1 MKNEVTIKLTHEMKL
16 LLADYMKEH
25 DIADETQAV
34 TMALHDS
41 FVPYDKLFHRTFT
54 RGNDEFVELDA
65 TDDGIMRAVPM
76 AQYQEVL
83 CFDPISYNNK

>member
-83 CFDPISYNNK
+83 SFDPIGYNNK

>member
-1 MKNEVTIKLTHEMKL
+1 MKLTHEMKL

-83 CFDPISYNNK
+83 SFDPIGYNNK

>member
-1 MKNEVTIKLTHEMKL
+1 MKNEVTIKLTNEMKM
-16 LLADYMKEH
+16 LLAAYMKEH

-76 AQYQEVL
+76 AQYQEL
-83 CFDPISYNNK
+83 LSFDPIDYNNK

>member
-65 TDDGIMRAVPM
+65 TDDDIMRAVPM

-83 CFDPISYNNK
+83 SFDPIDYNNK

>member
-1 MKNEVTIKLTHEMKL
+1 MTIKLTNEMKL
-16 LLADYMKEH
+16 LLAAYMKEH

-34 TMALHDS
+34 TIALHDA

-54 RGNDEFVELDA
+54 RGNDELVELDS

-76 AQYQEVL
+76 SQYQEVL
-83 CFDPISYNNK
+83 SFDPSDYIKF

>member
-16 LLADYMKEH
+16 LLADYMQEH
-25 DIADETQAV
+25 AINDETKAV
-34 TMALHDS
+34 TMALHDA

-54 RGNDEFVELDA
+54 RGNDEFVELDS
-65 TDDGIMRAVPM
+65 TDDDIMRAVPM

-83 CFDPISYNNK
+83 SFDPIDYNNK

>member
-1 MKNEVTIKLTHEMKL
+1 MTIKLTQEMKL

-65 TDDGIMRAVPM
+65 TDDDIMRAVPI

-83 CFDPISYNNK
+83 SFDPIDYNNK